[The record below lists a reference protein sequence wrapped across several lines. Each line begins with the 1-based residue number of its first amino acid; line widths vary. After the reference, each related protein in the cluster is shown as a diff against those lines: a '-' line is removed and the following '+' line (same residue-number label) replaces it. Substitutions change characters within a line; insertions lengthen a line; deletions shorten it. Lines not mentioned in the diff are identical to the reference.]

1 MEPSTA
7 TKPIVLTAE
16 AIAAIA
22 SSRWAR
28 STVVTHRALWHS
40 DTSMAGVLTVEGGHR
55 LGTHAHRL
63 NHHHMWVI
71 DGHAV
76 VLGTAVGPG
85 SYVHVPSG
93 VDHDIDARATEGCT
107 VFYLYLAP
115 QPDPNLLVIASGFLR
130 APIGSA

>member
-1 MEPSTA
+1 MEPPTT

-22 SSRWAR
+22 SQPLG
-28 STVVTHRALWHS
+28 TLDGVTHRALWHS

-55 LGTHAHRL
+55 LGTHAHRR

-71 DGHAV
+71 GGHAV
-76 VLGTAVGPG
+76 VLGTEVGPG

-115 QPDPNLLVIASGFLR
+115 PA
-130 APIGSA
+130 